1 MTRKPRPIALI
12 NSPLSLVLVVICASV
27 CASVF
32 TACSTPE
39 PPPPKLPTLPALPP
53 LAVKANRPPVISP
66 LYQQAIATAGRAT
79 QLSKKAQ
86 SAEDWQV
93 IIQQWQASIVLMK
106 QVPANDA
113 NHAAAIQSLDLL
125 NEGMSRS
132 QAELQRIQE
141 NNQDEAIAQAS
152 RTKATQALE
161 EATERLQEQTKL
173 TPAAIKNRTY
183 YATIKSYKS
192 GIPLIDVTFNGSL
205 HFEMMV
211 DTGASSTMITES
223 MSKALNVETLT
234 YVTANTPSGETKFPV
249 GYVNSI
255 AVGNDPAQNTV
266 QEVPVAI
273 GPVALLGHDFFG
285 DCNISIKRDQNIV
298 EFSQCR

>member
-1 MTRKPRPIALI
+1 MTRTPRSIAPLI
-12 NSPLSLVLVVICASV
+12 APLNAPLSLVLALISASV
-27 CASVF
+27 CASVL

-39 PPPPKLPTLPALPP
+39 PTPPKPPALPTLPP
-53 LAVKANRPPVISP
+53 LSAKPNRPISP
-66 LYQQAIATAGRAT
+66 LYQQAIASAQRAT
-79 QLSKKAQ
+79 QLSKQAK
-86 SAEDWQV
+86 STEDWQAV
-93 IIQQWQASIVLMK
+93 AQQWQASIALMK
-106 QVPANDA
+106 QVPAQDP
-113 NHAAAIQSLDLL
+113 NHAAAVQSLDLL

-132 QAELQRIQE
+132 QSELQRIRENDQNQE
-141 NNQDEAIAQAS
+141 NNQAAQA
-152 RTKATQALE
+152 KATQALE
-161 EATERLQEQTKL
+161 EATQRLQAQNKQTPSVK
-173 TPAAIKNRTY
+173 TRTY

-192 GIPLIDVTFNGSL
+192 GIPLIDVTFNGNV

-223 MSKALNVETLT
+223 MSKALNVETVS

-255 AVGNDPAQNTV
+255 AVGQSSV

-285 DCNISIKRDQNIV
+285 DCNISIKRDQNVV
-298 EFSQCR
+298 EFSQCN

>member
-1 MTRKPRPIALI
+1 MTRQPRPIDRLKSPLRLVLAGICALI
-12 NSPLSLVLVVICASV
+12 GASIC
-27 CASVF
+27 

-39 PPPPKLPTLPALPP
+39 PAPTKPTTFPSLPSLSIKPNPTPA
-53 LAVKANRPPVISP
+53 ISP
-66 LYQQAIATAGRAT
+66 LYQQSIATAGRAT
-79 QLSKKAQ
+79 QLSRQAK
-86 SAEDWQV
+86 SIEDWQA
-93 IIQQWQASIVLMK
+93 IIEQWQTSIALMK

-113 NHAAAIQSLDLL
+113 NHAAAVQSLDLL

-132 QAELQRIQE
+132 QAELQRIRD
-141 NNQDEAIAQAS
+141 NRQDQAIAAAAQA
-152 RTKATQALE
+152 KATQALE
-161 EATERLQEQTKL
+161 EATQRLKEKAEP
-173 TPAAIKNRTY
+173 PATQNRTY

-192 GIPLIDVTFNGSL
+192 GIPVIDVTFNGSL

-223 MSKALNVETLT
+223 MSKALNVETVT
-234 YVTANTPSGETKFPV
+234 YVTAKTPSGETKFPV

-273 GPVALLGHDFFG
+273 GPVGLLGHDFFG
-285 DCNISIKRDQNIV
+285 DCNINIKRDQNIV
-298 EFSQCR
+298 EFSQCN